1 MTNLQTQLFAQN
13 MHDIMGVFQ
22 AGLFIGILTTA
33 LFFGVLTLGIIV
45 LKWCL
50 KHISFKKQSHLDR
63 AITRAVWGFIA
74 YIPFCYLW
82 GVDNFTLFSFLGTLY
97 FVPVHW
103 IYDKVMKHG

>member
-1 MTNLQTQLFAQN
+1 MTTLATRIFAQN
-13 MHDIMGVFQ
+13 MRDIIGVFT
-22 AGLFIGILTTA
+22 AGLWIGILVTA
-33 LFFGVLTLGIIV
+33 LFFGVLVLGLHV
-45 LKWCL
+45 GKWCYN
-50 KHISFKKQSHLDR
+50 HISIKKLSHIDK

-74 YIPFCYLW
+74 YIPFCYFW